1 MLADV
6 RFGSKADMCVATRDV
21 RFTPDSDRESGFPQ
35 TVMSAL
41 PPKADMCG
49 ATRDVRFGPKADMS
63 FTRPVSTLP
72 DDRRPPCTI
81 QHRRAVFIRPIR
93 AEHWNEPGVRGRAA
107 SSCPIEKFGEFSDLY
122 NFPSYDE
129 SLHNRSFTFAIKNR
143 VPALLN
149 GYFGLP
155 H

>member
-1 MLADV
+1 
-6 RFGSKADMCVATRDV
+6 
-21 RFTPDSDRESGFPQ
+21 
-35 TVMSAL
+35 MSAL
-41 PPKADMCG
+41 GQKRTCRSLEQCQPFLMTG
-49 ATRDVRFGPKADMS
+49 GHH
-63 FTRPVSTLP
+63 
-72 DDRRPPCTI
+72 CTI
-81 QHRRAVFIRPIR
+81 QHRRAVLIRPIQ
-93 AEHWNEPGVRGRAA
+93 AEHWNEPGVRVRAA
-107 SSCPIEKFGEFSDLY
+107 SSCPIEKFVEFSDLY